1 MTSSIAASETTTVNT
16 SSGANSA
23 TFVKLDAT
31 TQGNWENAY
40 GTQGYDILSDA
51 VSMPSYANVTIAGG
65 NYTWTTTSSDVR
77 ALQIPGSANRVAACW
92 DTATSFTIAV
102 NINDGKAHDIALYAC
117 DFDTRGRAEQIQISS
132 ASGGAIL
139 DTRSISA
146 FQGGEYL
153 QWQVTGSVIITI
165 TKQAGPNAIIN
176 GLFFDPAATVGAV
189 SQLAVSAP
197 TGVTAGSPFNITVTA
212 ENSSG
217 NVATGYMGTVQ
228 FASGDSL
235 AGLPASYTFVAAD
248 QGTHTFAVTLKTAGT
263 QYVNATDAM
272 TSSIT
277 GTDPGIVVQPAGAA
291 ALARRR
297 LPEPRH
303 RGRRQ

>member
-1 MTSSIAASETTTVNT
+1 M
-16 SSGANSA
+16 
-23 TFVKLDAT
+23 
-31 TQGNWENAY
+31 
-40 GTQGYDILSDA
+40 
-51 VSMPSYANVTIAGG
+51 
-65 NYTWTTTSSDVR
+65 
-77 ALQIPGSANRVAACW
+77 
-92 DTATSFTIAV
+92 
-102 NINDGKAHDIALYAC
+102 
-117 DFDTRGRAEQIQISS
+117 
-132 ASGGAIL
+132 
-139 DTRSISA
+139 
-146 FQGGEYL
+146 
-153 QWQVTGSVIITI
+153 IITI

-291 ALARRR
+291 ALAVAGF
-297 LPEPRH
+297 PSPDTAGVASNFTVTAYDPYGNIATGYTGTVHFTSTDSSEPCQRTTPSI
-303 RGRRQ
+303 RGMRALTRSPQR